1 MLRRSLWLLCAACA
15 LASHALAQARP
26 ADATQAL
33 RQVAGVLEYIG
44 GDYRGAVGDDGN
56 VLQASEYAEQQSL
69 AKDADALA
77 AHAGLAAD
85 DALRVQLA
93 DLQRALAQRSKL
105 AQVSELCRKAR
116 ETIVLQHGVTLTPEA
131 TPSRERGAQLYASQ
145 GCPTCHGADG
155 AAQTE
160 AAQKLEPHPANFLDP
175 ERTAAV
181 SPHRAFHAISFGVPG
196 TAMQA
201 YPQLSEAQR
210 WDLAFYVLS
219 LRHAHADYVAGK
231 RAFDRAR
238 PALPRSAAGLAGL
251 TEDDILAGLD
261 AIPAAERPQVLGYL
275 RAAAPFDASAAAEAG
290 SSLQPARLA
299 LQRGLAAYRKGDVDT
314 ARREFVSAYLDGFE
328 PHEAAIGARDH
339 ALVQRVERNMLAV
352 RQAAANSAAP
362 EQVAQRVRDAEAVLA
377 IAEHAGSDGNT
388 ALVGALT
395 IALREGLEIALL
407 IGALLGLVR
416 KRGQPQLARFV
427 HAGWG
432 LAAGCGLLTWMLA
445 SQLLSGLHRELAEGI
460 AALLAAVVLLGVTH
474 WLLGQVTAKR
484 FMGFLAVRM
493 GDAAGRRAGLGI
505 LGLSFV
511 AAYREAF
518 EIVLFFQA
526 LLLDAGEHR
535 SRVWLGAALGL
546 LALGVVAF
554 ALKRI
559 GQRLQP
565 RPFMLLSSGLLA
577 LLSFA
582 LAGKGIRAFQEAAV
596 LGMTEVRGPELSWL
610 GIYPTLQGLCV
621 QGVVL
626 VMLVASALWPVWS
639 QRQAARA
646 STPKDRVPA
655 P

>member
-1 MLRRSLWLLCAACA
+1 MSFRSLWLLGAACA
-15 LASHALAQARP
+15 LAWHAQAQ
-26 ADATQAL
+26 AQAAGATQAL
-33 RQVAGVLEYIG
+33 RQVAGVLEYIS
-44 GDYRGAVGDDGN
+44 GDYRGAVAEDGS
-56 VLQASEYAEQQSL
+56 VLQPSEYAEQQSL
-69 AKDADALA
+69 AKDAVALA
-77 AHAGLAAD
+77 AHAGLAAGD
-85 DALRVQLA
+85 PLRSQLA
-93 DLQRALAQRSKL
+93 ELQRALAQRSKP
-105 AQVSELCRKAR
+105 AQVSELCRRAR
-116 ETIVLQHGVTLTPEA
+116 ETIVLQHGVTLTPET
-131 TPSRERGAQLYASQ
+131 TPSRERGAQLFASQ

-155 AAQTE
+155 GAQTE
-160 AAQKLEPHPANFLDP
+160 AAQKLEPRPANFLDP
-175 ERTAAV
+175 RRTAAV

-219 LRHAHADYVAGK
+219 LRHAHADYAAGK

-238 PALPRSAAGLAGL
+238 PVLPRSAAGLAGL
-251 TEDDILAGLD
+251 TEDDILAKLD
-261 AIPAAERPQVLGYL
+261 AVPAADRAQVLGYL
-275 RAAAPFDASAAAEAG
+275 RGAAAFDASAAVEVG
-290 SSLQPARLA
+290 SSLQPARIA
-299 LQRGLAAYRKGDVDT
+299 LQRGLAAYRQHDVDT

-328 PHEAAIGARDH
+328 PHEAAIGARDQ
-339 ALVQRVERNMLAV
+339 ALVQRVERSMLAV
-352 RQAAANSAAP
+352 RQAAADDAP
-362 EQVAQRVRDAEAVLA
+362 AERVAERVREAEAALA
-377 IAEHAGSDGNT
+377 IAEHGGSDGNA

-416 KRGQPQLARFV
+416 KRGQPQLARYV
-427 HAGWG
+427 HGGWM
-432 LAAGCGLLTWMLA
+432 LAVACGLLTWVLVGE
-445 SQLLSGLHRELAEGI
+445 LLSGLHRELAEGI

-474 WLLGQVTAKR
+474 WLLGQLTAKR
-484 FMGFLAVRM
+484 FMSFLATRM

-526 LLLDAGEHR
+526 LLLDAGANKN
-535 SRVWLGAALGL
+535 RVWLGAALGL
-546 LALGVVAF
+546 LALCVIAL

-559 GQRLQP
+559 GQRLRP
-565 RPFMLLSSGLLA
+565 RPFMLMSSALLA

-582 LAGKGIRAFQEAAV
+582 LAGKGIRALQEAAV
-596 LGMTEVRGPELSWL
+596 LGMTEVHGPELAWL
-610 GIYPTLQGLCV
+610 GVYPTMQGLLV

-626 VMLVASALWPVWS
+626 LLLVLSALWPLWL

-646 STPKDRVPA
+646 SIAKDRVPA